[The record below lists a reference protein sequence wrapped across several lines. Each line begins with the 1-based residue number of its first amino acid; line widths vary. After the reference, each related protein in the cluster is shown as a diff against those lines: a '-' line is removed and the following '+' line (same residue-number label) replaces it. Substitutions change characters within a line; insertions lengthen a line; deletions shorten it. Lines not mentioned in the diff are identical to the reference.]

1 MIIPKIPRW
10 STIPQNPLHFGL
22 GFDYYTKKKER
33 KEKTTNMAEERERWW
48 GCLKRRIL
56 KHGQNASQGV
66 SYMTPWDEN
75 GLGLSD

>member
-33 KEKTTNMAEERERWW
+33 KEKTTNMAEERDR
-48 GCLKRRIL
+48 
-56 KHGQNASQGV
+56 
-66 SYMTPWDEN
+66 
-75 GLGLSD
+75 